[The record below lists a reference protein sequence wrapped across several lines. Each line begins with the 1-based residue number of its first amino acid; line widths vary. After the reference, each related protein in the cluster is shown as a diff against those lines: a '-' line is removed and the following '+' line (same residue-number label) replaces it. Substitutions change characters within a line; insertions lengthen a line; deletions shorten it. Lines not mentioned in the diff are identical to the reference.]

1 MCASGCWAG
10 FGSVLVLYEDDA
22 QSAHCLSWQLSGDR
36 GCKCWVDGV
45 GLCVNVCLGSK
56 RAAFSIV
63 SCQAGRFVEVAVT
76 KRRKTA

>member
-10 FGSVLVLYEDDA
+10 FGSVLVLCEDDA
-22 QSAHCLSWQLSGDR
+22 QSAHCLNWRLSGDR

-63 SCQAGRFVEVAVT
+63 SCQAGRLVEVVVT